1 MIFTHEG
8 LAAGA
13 HCQEV
18 RNNRRRFRRALLWSV
33 TVLALTLI
41 GGTARAAS
49 SQGAPVQNS
58 PAQLFAEAD
67 EASELIETVR
77 DGVALSPIAEMTGG
91 GGVKWFM
98 VKTKSGNVGWIK
110 AADNVAAKKIDD
122 HFRALPKERFVF
134 APSDGADGA
143 AKTSATGVITIPV
156 KINGP
161 KVSVPV
167 TFVVG
172 NSSATGN
179 LAVDTGASQT
189 MISKRMAQELRMYAS
204 SSGERAGI
212 GGVVTVDIGKVDS
225 IRVGEAEAQNL
236 QVSIHDFSKDPSIE
250 GLLGYDFLGRYNMSV
265 DSDKQVM
272 VLTPRGKSNP
282 DSAQA
287 GAGNSP

>member
-1 MIFTHEG
+1 MIFRNESF
-8 LAAGA
+8 AAGA
-13 HCQEV
+13 HCQNV

-33 TVLALTLI
+33 TALTLTSI

-49 SQGAPVQNS
+49 SQGAPGQNS
-58 PAQLFAEAD
+58 AAQVFAEAD

-77 DGVALSPIAEMTGG
+77 DGAALSPVGEMTGG

-110 AADNVAAKKIDD
+110 ASDNLAAKKIDD
-122 HFRALPKERFVF
+122 HFRALPKEPMIF
-134 APSDGADGA
+134 APSDAADSA
-143 AKTSATGVITIPV
+143 AKTSPTGVITIPV

-161 KVSVPV
+161 RVSVPV
-167 TFVVG
+167 TLVVG
-172 NSSATGN
+172 NSSVTGN

-189 MISKRMAQELRMYAS
+189 LISKRMAQELRMYAS
-204 SSGERAGI
+204 GSGERAGI

-236 QVSIHDFSKDPSIE
+236 QVSVHDFSKDPSVE
-250 GLLGYDFLGRYNMSV
+250 GLLGFDFLGRYNMSV
-265 DSDKQVM
+265 DSDKQLM

-287 GAGNSP
+287 GAGNTP